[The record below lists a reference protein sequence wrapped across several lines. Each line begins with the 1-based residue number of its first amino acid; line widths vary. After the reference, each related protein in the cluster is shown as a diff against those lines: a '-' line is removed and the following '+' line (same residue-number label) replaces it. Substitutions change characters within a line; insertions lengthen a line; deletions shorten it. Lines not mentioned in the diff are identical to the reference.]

1 MTWSSERSVQV
12 AWPYRPDERELNV
25 TGRLKAWQDGDQS
38 ALDRLSPYAYEE
50 LKRHSRRYLSGE
62 SAGHTLQATALVNEA
77 FIRLVDSEIDVHGR
91 KHFYIVAAR
100 MMRRILVDHARTISR
115 LSRASS
121 YRSTSLAAIL
131 PADFSGIVLMND
143 RPRSTDSFRTCSWQ
157 TTAP

>member
-12 AWPYRPDERELNV
+12 AWPYRPDERESNV
-25 TGRLKAWQDGDQS
+25 TRRLKAWQDGGQS

-50 LKRHSRRYLSGE
+50 LKRHPRRYMSGE

-91 KHFYIVAAR
+91 KHFYVVAAR
-100 MMRRILVDHARTISR
+100 MMRRILVDHARAISR

-121 YRSTSLAAIL
+121 Y
-131 PADFSGIVLMND
+131 
-143 RPRSTDSFRTCSWQ
+143 
-157 TTAP
+157 